1 MNQLNDFFWTTLS
14 CVKGVGS
21 KTLTELYENNPFLDF
36 DNLYDYLETVKKK
49 SLFKLLSFENIQL
62 AKDKAE
68 KLLAA
73 DENEGIKVI
82 PISSEWYP
90 NYLRLIP
97 DPPTIL
103 FAKGNIELLKEKQNL
118 AVVGTREPTV
128 SGIKA
133 AQKIAMTFAEM
144 GYTIVSGLALGID
157 TAGHVGSLMA
167 NNGKTIAVLAGN
179 LTEIYPAKNKQLAME
194 ILEKDGL
201 WLSETPIGQANMR
214 GNFVKRDRIQSGL
227 SIGVCPVQTPV
238 KGGTQHTIEYAR
250 KQNRF
255 LFTPIP
261 LAQDQNENAI
271 QGNLELIKSGVYV
284 LKDKDSYQTIHQM
297 LQEKKE
303 RLDLEHKNRFEK
315 KQSVKPGLEND
326 IEQLSLFD

>member
-1 MNQLNDFFWTTLS
+1 MNDFFWTTLS

-118 AVVGTREPTV
+118 AVAGTREPTV

-157 TAGHVGSLMA
+157 TAGHVGSLLA

-227 SIGVCPVQTPV
+227 SLGVCPVQTPV

>member
-1 MNQLNDFFWTTLS
+1 MNDFFWTTLS

-36 DNLYDYLETVKKK
+36 DNLYDYLETEKKK

-157 TAGHVGSLMA
+157 TAGHVGSLLA